1 VDVKTSSPVASD
13 AISGT
18 RECFMD
24 SLNEGSDLDTRVP
37 HERLTSAWVGL
48 AERIGR
54 VLAEVQNSGN
64 KLEAVVTGGPWNKD
78 FLVVVII
85 RVNCRITMNGPG
97 GER

>member
-1 VDVKTSSPVASD
+1 
-13 AISGT
+13 
-18 RECFMD
+18 MD

-37 HERLTSAWVGL
+37 HERLPSAWVGL